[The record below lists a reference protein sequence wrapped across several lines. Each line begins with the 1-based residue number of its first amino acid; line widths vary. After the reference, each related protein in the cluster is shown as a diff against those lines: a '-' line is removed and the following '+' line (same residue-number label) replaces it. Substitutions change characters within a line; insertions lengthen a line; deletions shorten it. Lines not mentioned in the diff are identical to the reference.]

1 MLGRISGFLLFLCCL
16 PAIGQ
21 NQLAPDS
28 FEAAVARMNKSGEIR
43 MAVDFQPGGR
53 FSATNVPLRIL
64 IALAYRVRPEAV
76 TGGPGWLAADRFDI
90 VAKAA
95 QTTPPDGIRRMLQT
109 LLAERFKLQLHSEN
123 KEMPAYALVP
133 GKSGTRLQPSEASLL
148 TNQRC
153 HAGAPISSQQHLVC
167 EHMTLAMFAD
177 TLQEIA
183 PRDID
188 VPVMDQTGTQG
199 TFTFDLAWTPAVRG
213 ATADPHDLIGGPTLF
228 EALESQLGLKLERK
242 KLLLPTIVID
252 SVERVPSEN

>member
-1 MLGRISGFLLFLCCL
+1 MFVRTSHFLLFLSCHS
-16 PAIGQ
+16 AIGQ
-21 NQLAPDS
+21 NQLPSDS
-28 FEAAVARMNKSGEIR
+28 FEAAVARTNKSGEIR

-76 TGGPGWLAADRFDI
+76 TGGPGWLGADRFDI

-109 LLAERFKLQLHSEN
+109 LLAERFKLQLHSEK

-133 GKSGTRLQPSEASLL
+133 GKSGTRLQPSEAELL

-153 HAGAPISSQQHLVC
+153 HAGAPIPGRQHLVC

-188 VPVMDQTGTQG
+188 VPVRDQTGTPG
-199 TFTFDLAWTPAVRG
+199 TYKFDLAWTPAVRS
-213 ATADPHDLIGGPTLF
+213 ATTDAPDLSGGPTLF

-242 KLLLPTIVID
+242 KLLLQVIVID